1 MKTYKKL
8 TEVKIYMVNQG
19 KMLENYTKT
28 IKKAGKVNR
37 KKPPLK
43 FNAVV

>member
-8 TEVKIYMVNQG
+8 TEVKISMVNQG

-28 IKKAGKVNR
+28 IKKAVKVN
-37 KKPPLK
+37 KKRVSFK
-43 FNAVV
+43 T

>member
-1 MKTYKKL
+1 
-8 TEVKIYMVNQG
+8 MVNQG